1 MAYLAQVIDDV
12 VVSKF
17 PLDKTKTTIG
27 RRPDSA
33 IQINDTAVS
42 GEHAVITLEK
52 SQYLEGAV
60 DIFLEDLGSTNGSFV
75 NDQAVTGKVR
85 LMDKDVVRVA
95 WNKFQLMQASAEDL
109 EGTAHILDL

>member
-17 PLDKTKTTIG
+17 PLDRPKTTIG
-27 RRPDSA
+27 RRPESS

-42 GEHAVITLEK
+42 GEHAVITVEK
-52 SQYLEGAV
+52 SQYLDGAV
-60 DIFLEDLGSTNGSFV
+60 DIFLQDLGSTNGCFI
-75 NDQAVTGKVR
+75 NDQPVKGKVR
-85 LMDKDVVRVA
+85 LADKDVVRVA
-95 WNKFQLMQASAEDL
+95 WNKFQLLQASVEDL